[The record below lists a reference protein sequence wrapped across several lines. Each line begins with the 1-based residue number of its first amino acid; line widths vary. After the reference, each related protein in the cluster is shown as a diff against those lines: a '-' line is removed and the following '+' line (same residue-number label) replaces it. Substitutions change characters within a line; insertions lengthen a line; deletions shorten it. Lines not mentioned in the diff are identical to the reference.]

1 MVAGFG
7 LPCILS
13 ETDRMC
19 VVISGDQDISFD
31 EAVRVLQQELHY
43 PEDKALQFVRRFDRN
58 NDGHLSSLEF
68 NAMRRKI
75 TET

>member
-1 MVAGFG
+1 M
-7 LPCILS
+7 
-13 ETDRMC
+13 
-19 VVISGDQDISFD
+19 ISGDQDISFE
-31 EAVRVLQQELHY
+31 EAVKVLQDELHY
-43 PEDKALQFVRRFDRN
+43 PEDKAMQFVRRFDHN

>member
-1 MVAGFG
+1 
-7 LPCILS
+7 
-13 ETDRMC
+13 
-19 VVISGDQDISFD
+19 
-31 EAVRVLQQELHY
+31 VLQVELHY

-75 TET
+75 TETSDNNSLFSQYLLRLSVALSAS

>member
-1 MVAGFG
+1 ME
-7 LPCILS
+7 L
-13 ETDRMC
+13 C
-19 VVISGDQDISFD
+19 VFVVFSGDQDITFD
-31 EAVRVLQQELHY
+31 EAVRVLQEELHY

>member
-1 MVAGFG
+1 
-7 LPCILS
+7 
-13 ETDRMC
+13 MC
-19 VVISGDQDISFD
+19 VHLLSGDQEISFE
-31 EAVRVLQQELHY
+31 EAVKVLHEELHY
-43 PEDKALQFVRRFDRN
+43 PEDKAMQFVRRFDRN

>member
-1 MVAGFG
+1 LTAD
-7 LPCILS
+7 S
-13 ETDRMC
+13 ESKGMELC
-19 VVISGDQDISFD
+19 VFVVFSGDQDITFD
-31 EAVRVLQQELHY
+31 EAVRVLQEELHY

>member
-1 MVAGFG
+1 MTAD
-7 LPCILS
+7 S
-13 ETDRMC
+13 ESKSMELC
-19 VVISGDQDISFD
+19 VFVVFSGDQDITFD
-31 EAVRVLQQELHY
+31 EAVRVLQEELHY